1 MRKPF
6 VLTIV
11 DRKVSWYN
19 YWKSFVAKFL
29 WEIILLGIFL
39 LELVFLKIYLPAIL
53 SPDVFLGITINFME
67 TALISLPMALVII
80 TKNIDISVGS
90 MLALVSVILALS
102 VQAAVP
108 LWLAIPIALVAGVLA
123 GCVNGLLITKMNIPA
138 LVVTLG
144 TFSLYRGIAYVILG
158 DQTYHNYSESF
169 MKLGRGAVFEIIPVP
184 LLIFLIFAVLFAVL
198 LHTTVFGRYVYA
210 IGNNKKAAFYS
221 GVKVNQ
227 ITMIIFAMVGLMTAI
242 AAIVMTAR
250 NASTR
255 GNMATGLELDV
266 ITAVVLGGVAM
277 EGGKGN
283 ILGVIFAIFIIGI
296 LRNGMYAL
304 NVSPEIMKI
313 AIGGMLI
320 LSLLV
325 PKFIKLPKGVR
336 V

>member
-1 MRKPF
+1 MRKEP
-6 VLTIV
+6 VLATV
-11 DRKVSWYN
+11 NQEVSWYN
-19 YWKSFVAKFL
+19 YCKSFVAKFL
-29 WEIILLGIFL
+29 WEIILFGILL
-39 LELVFLKIYLPAIL
+39 LELVFLKIYLPTVL
-53 SPDVFLGITINFME
+53 SPDVFLGITNNFME
-67 TALISLPMALVII
+67 TALIALSMALVII

-90 MLALVSVILALS
+90 MLALVSVILALC
-102 VQAAVP
+102 VQAAAP
-108 LWLAIPIALVAGVLA
+108 LWLAILVTLVVGILA
-123 GCVNGLLITKMNIPA
+123 GCVNGVLITKMNIPA

-169 MKLGRGAVFEIIPVP
+169 MNLGQGTIFGIVPVP

-210 IGNNKKAAFYS
+210 IGNNKKAALYS

-242 AAIVMTAR
+242 ASIVMTAR

-283 ILGVIFAIFIIGI
+283 ILGVILAVFIIGI

-304 NVSPEIMKI
+304 NISPEIMKI

-325 PKFIKLPKGVR
+325 PKLIKLPKGVR
-336 V
+336 M